1 MKLYLVSEM
10 FGENDEKSSSN
21 VVAPLRAESSE
32 KVDAKGIESQLG
44 SWVDKKLNKRIEG
57 LNIPKPVDMDR
68 LQNDLMEKVND
79 RLESMKKELMKSFD
93 GKLTSHDADIQATL
107 MKQID
112 EKFAGELKSMKSE
125 LEKSIEDSMKAN
137 SSMVNID
144 NDPAIQAAMGNM
156 DQNKSIVDPQEYD
169 VRDANED
176 EATSMLAEKELADK
190 KKKAEETEKEAHQ
203 NDLDAQ
209 ANEAI
214 TKVAAEAQSNDAIKS
229 LDDDAA
235 DILGKDDSPVSDSE
249 DHAEESA
256 KADEKQN
263 EKEEKSTDNDDDDLP
278 FGNDDDSEEVD
289 ESEEVPEDETSD
301 ESEAD
306 KDADDPFQF

>member
-79 RLESMKKELMKSFD
+79 RLESMKKELMSSFD
-93 GKLTSHDADIQATL
+93 GKLASHDADIQATL

-235 DILGKDDSPVSDSE
+235 DILGKDDSPVSNSE

-256 KADEKQN
+256 KADEKPN
-263 EKEEKSTDNDDDDLP
+263 EKEEKLVDDDDDLP
-278 FGNDDDSEEVD
+278 FGDDDDSEEVD
-289 ESEEVPEDETSD
+289 ENEEAPEDETSD

>member
-1 MKLYLVSEM
+1 MKLYLVSQM
-10 FGENDEKSSSN
+10 FDENDEKSSSN

-32 KVDAKGIESQLG
+32 KVDAKGIENQLG

-68 LQNDLMEKVND
+68 LQNDLMEKIND
-79 RLESMKKELMKSFD
+79 RFENMKKELMKSFD
-93 GKLTSHDADIQATL
+93 DKLTSHDVDIQATL

-125 LEKSIEDSMKAN
+125 LEKSIEDSMKVN

-203 NDLDAQ
+203 NDLDAR

-235 DILGKDDSPVSDSE
+235 DILGKDDSPVSGNE
-249 DHAEESA
+249 DHTEESV
-256 KADEKQN
+256 KTNEKPN
-263 EKEEKSTDNDDDDLP
+263 EKEEKSTDDDDDLP
-278 FGNDDDSEEVD
+278 FGNDDDDSEEVD
-289 ESEEVPEDETSD
+289 ESEEAPEDETSD

>member
-1 MKLYLVSEM
+1 MKLYLVSQM
-10 FGENDEKSSSN
+10 FDENGEKSSSN

-79 RLESMKKELMKSFD
+79 RLESMKKDLMKSFD
-93 GKLTSHDADIQATL
+93 NKLTSHDADIQATL

-112 EKFAGELKSMKSE
+112 EKFAGELKSMKNE

-176 EATSMLAEKELADK
+176 DATSMLAEKELADK

-235 DILGKDDSPVSDSE
+235 DILGKDNSPVSDTE
-249 DHAEESA
+249 DHAEESI
-256 KADEKQN
+256 KTDEKQN

-278 FGNDDDSEEVD
+278 FGNGDDSEEVD
-289 ESEEVPEDETSD
+289 ESEEAPEDETSD

>member
-1 MKLYLVSEM
+1 MKLYLVSQM
-10 FGENDEKSSSN
+10 FDENGEKSSSN

-32 KVDAKGIESQLG
+32 KVDAKGIENQLG
-44 SWVDKKLNKRIEG
+44 SWVDKKLNKRIES
-57 LNIPKPVDMDR
+57 LNIPKPVDVDR
-68 LQNDLMEKVND
+68 LQNDLMEKVNG
-79 RLESMKKELMKSFD
+79 RLENMKKDLMSSFD
-93 GKLTSHDADIQATL
+93 GKLASHDADIQATL

-112 EKFAGELKSMKSE
+112 EKFAGELKSMKNE

-235 DILGKDDSPVSDSE
+235 DILGKDDSPVSDTE
-249 DHAEESA
+249 DHAKESA

-263 EKEEKSTDNDDDDLP
+263 EEEEKSTDNDDDDLP
-278 FGNDDDSEEVD
+278 FGNNDLEEVD
-289 ESEEVPEDETSD
+289 ESEEAPEDETSD

>member
-1 MKLYLVSEM
+1 MKLYLVSQM
-10 FGENDEKSSSN
+10 FDENGEKSSSN

-79 RLESMKKELMKSFD
+79 RLESMKKDLMKSFD
-93 GKLTSHDADIQATL
+93 NKLTSHDADIQATL

-112 EKFAGELKSMKSE
+112 EKFAGELKSMKNE

-176 EATSMLAEKELADK
+176 EATSMLAEKELAGK

-214 TKVAAEAQSNDAIKS
+214 MKVAVEAQSNDAIKS

-235 DILGKDDSPVSDSE
+235 DILGKDDSPVSDTE
-249 DHAEESA
+249 DHAEESI
-256 KADEKQN
+256 KTDEKQN
-263 EKEEKSTDNDDDDLP
+263 EKEEKSTDNDDNDLP
-278 FGNDDDSEEVD
+278 FGNGDDSEEVD
-289 ESEEVPEDETSD
+289 ESEEAPEDETSD

>member
-1 MKLYLVSEM
+1 MKLYLVSQM
-10 FGENDEKSSSN
+10 FDENGEKSSSN

-32 KVDAKGIESQLG
+32 KVDAKGIENQLG
-44 SWVDKKLNKRIEG
+44 SWVDKKLNKRIES
-57 LNIPKPVDMDR
+57 LNIPKPVDVDR
-68 LQNDLMEKVND
+68 LQNDLMEKVNG
-79 RLESMKKELMKSFD
+79 RLENMKKDLMSSFD
-93 GKLTSHDADIQATL
+93 GKLASHDADIQATL

-235 DILGKDDSPVSDSE
+235 DILGKDDSPVSDTE
-249 DHAEESA
+249 DHAKESA

-263 EKEEKSTDNDDDDLP
+263 EEEEKSTDNDDDDLP
-278 FGNDDDSEEVD
+278 FGNNDLEEVD
-289 ESEEVPEDETSD
+289 ESEEAPEDETSD

>member
-1 MKLYLVSEM
+1 MKLYLVSQM
-10 FGENDEKSSSN
+10 FDENDEKSSSN

-32 KVDAKGIESQLG
+32 KVDAKGIESQLD

-68 LQNDLMEKVND
+68 LQNDLMEKVNG
-79 RLESMKKELMKSFD
+79 RLESMKKELMKNFD
-93 GKLTSHDADIQATL
+93 GKLTNHDADIQAAL

-112 EKFAGELKSMKSE
+112 DKFANELKSMKSE

-176 EATSMLAEKELADK
+176 EATSMLAEKELANK

-235 DILGKDDSPVSDSE
+235 DILGKDDSPVSDVE
-249 DHAEESA
+249 DHAKESA
-256 KADEKQN
+256 KANEKQN
-263 EKEEKSTDNDDDDLP
+263 EKEEKSTDDDDDDLP
-278 FGNDDDSEEVD
+278 FGNDDSEEVD
-289 ESEEVPEDETSD
+289 ESEEAPEDETSD

>member
-1 MKLYLVSEM
+1 MKLYLVSQM
-10 FGENDEKSSSN
+10 FDENGEKSSSN

-32 KVDAKGIESQLG
+32 KVDAKGIENQLG
-44 SWVDKKLNKRIEG
+44 SWVDKKLNKRIES
-57 LNIPKPVDMDR
+57 LNIPKPVDVDR
-68 LQNDLMEKVND
+68 LQNDLMEKVNG
-79 RLESMKKELMKSFD
+79 RLENMKKDLMSSFD
-93 GKLTSHDADIQATL
+93 GKLASHDADIQATL

-235 DILGKDDSPVSDSE
+235 DILGKDDSPVSDTE
-249 DHAEESA
+249 DHAKESA

-263 EKEEKSTDNDDDDLP
+263 EEEEKPTDNDDDDLP

-289 ESEEVPEDETSD
+289 ESEEAPEDETSD

>member
-93 GKLTSHDADIQATL
+93 NKLTSHDADIQATL

-249 DHAEESA
+249 DHAEESD
-256 KADEKQN
+256 KIDEKPN
-263 EKEEKSTDNDDDDLP
+263 EKEEKLADDDDDLP
-278 FGNDDDSEEVD
+278 FGDDDDSEEVD
-289 ESEEVPEDETSD
+289 ENEEAPEDETSD

>member
-1 MKLYLVSEM
+1 MKLYLVSQM
-10 FGENDEKSSSN
+10 FDENGEKSSSN

-79 RLESMKKELMKSFD
+79 RLESMKKELMSSFD
-93 GKLTSHDADIQATL
+93 GKLASHDTDIQATL

-112 EKFAGELKSMKSE
+112 EKFAGELKSMKNE

-176 EATSMLAEKELADK
+176 DATSMLAEKELADK

-235 DILGKDDSPVSDSE
+235 DILGKDDSPVSDIE
-249 DHAEESA
+249 DHAEEST
-256 KADEKQN
+256 KTDEKQN
-263 EKEEKSTDNDDDDLP
+263 EKEKKSTDNDDDDLP
-278 FGNDDDSEEVD
+278 FGNDDSEEVD
-289 ESEEVPEDETSD
+289 ESEEAPEDETSD